1 MKKVL
6 DPGTRSRLYNAPVS
20 GTSGKDYLLT
30 GELARL
36 AGVSPDTLRHYE
48 RKGLLAKPARSANGY
63 RQYRAD
69 ALDRVR
75 LIRSALSVGFT
86 IDELSHILKERDGG
100 GAPCRKVRELARVK
114 LEEAELQLN
123 QLIALRDDLR
133 DLLARWDE
141 LLSASANG
149 KRAGLLESLASSS
162 QVSRRNHP
170 PLVRRPH
177 SHKRRKKEIDE

>member
-1 MKKVL
+1 MKKAL
-6 DPGTRSRLYNAPVS
+6 DPGTRSTLYNAQVDK
-20 GTSGKDYLLT
+20 TSGKNYLLT

-36 AGVSPDTLRHYE
+36 AGISPDTLRHYE
-48 RKGLLAKPARSANGY
+48 RKGLLARPARSANGY
-63 RQYRAD
+63 RRYSTD

-86 IDELSHILKERDGG
+86 IDELSRVLKERDKG

-114 LEEAELQLN
+114 LEETELQLS

-133 DLLARWDE
+133 ALLARWDE

-149 KRAGLLESLASSS
+149 KRAGLLEALALSPQSGTRARS
-162 QVSRRNHP
+162 
-170 PLVRRPH
+170 PLVRLPQN
-177 SHKRRKKEIDE
+177 HKRRKKGSDE